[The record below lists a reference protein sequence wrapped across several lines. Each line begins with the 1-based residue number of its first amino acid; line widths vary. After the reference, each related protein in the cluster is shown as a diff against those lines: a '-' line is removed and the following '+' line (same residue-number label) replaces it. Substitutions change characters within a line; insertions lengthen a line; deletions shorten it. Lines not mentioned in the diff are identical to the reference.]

1 MKKSTEEKAITG
13 KAEKPA
19 KVTPKKPETKKAEP
33 ALGRFGHRMASMGNA
48 IDDMLIKGTT
58 QKDAVAALVK
68 HFDRAERQAIH
79 KFVAHVRSLPKKVE
93 GVTVTVSDSGV
104 YKATASK

>member
-19 KVTPKKPETKKAEP
+19 KVTPKKLETKKAP

-48 IDDMLIKGTT
+48 IDDLLVKGVT
-58 QKDAVAALVK
+58 KESAVATLMK
-68 HFDRAERQAIH
+68 DFDRAEAQAAH
-79 KFVAHVRSLPKKVE
+79 KFLAHVRGLPKKVA
-93 GVTVTVSDSGV
+93 GVTVTVSETGI